1 MIDFREDRTA
11 KRTVS
16 WVMLQVL
23 IALLPGIALL
33 TWFFGVGVLINCVIA
48 IIAAELTEVLILI
61 QRHKPLKPCITDLS
75 AVVTAVLLALCLP
88 SMAPWWITVVGTIF
102 AIGIAKHLYG
112 GLGYNPF
119 NPAMVGY
126 VVLLISFPKQMVV
139 WLPPENIAAVS
150 LSFWE
155 TMEVIIFEAVPKKIG
170 FDTLT
175 MATPLD
181 AVKTGLTLSRP
192 VSEIVQGRQ
201 FGALAGAGWDWV
213 AAGYLLGGL
222 WLVQRR
228 VIDWRIPLSLL
239 LGLFLVSTPFYIIDS
254 RAFSTPVFHLFAGAT
269 MLGAFFIATD
279 PVTAPAT
286 AKGRFVF
293 GASIGLLIFVI
304 RRWGGYPD
312 GVAFAVLLMN
322 LAVPTIDNYT
332 RPRRLSENREPS
344 RMKEE

>member
-1 MIDFREDRTA
+1 M
-11 KRTVS
+11 
-16 WVMLQVL
+16 
-23 IALLPGIALL
+23 L
-33 TWFFGVGVLINCVIA
+33 TWFFGVGVLINCFIA
-48 IIAAELTEVLILI
+48 IIAAELTEVLMLI
-61 QRHKPLKPCITDLS
+61 QRNKPLKPNITDLS

-88 SMAPWWITVVGTIF
+88 STAPWWITVVGTVF

-126 VVLLISFPKQMVV
+126 VVLLVSFPKQMVV
-139 WLPPENIAAVS
+139 WPLPENLAAIS
-150 LSFWE
+150 LSFRK
-155 TMEVIIFEAVPKKIG
+155 TLEVIIFEAFPSKID
-170 FDTLT
+170 FDMLT

-181 AVKTGLTLSRP
+181 TIKTGLTLGYRVP
-192 VSEIVQGRQ
+192 EMVQSRQ
-201 FGALAGAGWDWV
+201 FGILAGAGWDWV

-228 VIDWRIPLSLL
+228 VIDWRIPVGLS
-239 LGLFLVSTPFYIIDS
+239 LGLFLVSTPFYIFDPS
-254 RAFSTPVFHLFAGAT
+254 AFPTPIFHLFAGAT

-286 AKGRFVF
+286 SKGRLIF

-304 RRWGGYPD
+304 RGWGGYPD

-332 RPRRLSENREPS
+332 RPGTN
-344 RMKEE
+344 